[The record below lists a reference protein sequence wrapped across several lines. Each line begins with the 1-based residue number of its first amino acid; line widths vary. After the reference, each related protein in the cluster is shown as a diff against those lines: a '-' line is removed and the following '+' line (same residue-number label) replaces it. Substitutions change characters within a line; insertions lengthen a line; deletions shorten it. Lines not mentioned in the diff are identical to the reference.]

1 MTSEVTAS
9 VRKKIVGRY
18 ARGAARASGW
28 GSNER
33 AASGLPKACAT
44 QRVCAAMQL
53 DKQEAKWR
61 DQFKTLG
68 REAVRDKLHAGVYWR
83 TRQSAVAERWLREQE
98 AAEDS
103 ANKWVHAATIAGVV
117 IALFSLLMMFG

>member
-1 MTSEVTAS
+1 
-9 VRKKIVGRY
+9 
-18 ARGAARASGW
+18 
-28 GSNER
+28 
-33 AASGLPKACAT
+33 
-44 QRVCAAMQL
+44 MQS

-61 DQFKTLG
+61 DQFKKLG

-83 TRQSAVAERWLREQE
+83 TRQGAAAERWLREQE

-103 ANKWVHAATIAGVV
+103 ANKWVHAATIAGVM